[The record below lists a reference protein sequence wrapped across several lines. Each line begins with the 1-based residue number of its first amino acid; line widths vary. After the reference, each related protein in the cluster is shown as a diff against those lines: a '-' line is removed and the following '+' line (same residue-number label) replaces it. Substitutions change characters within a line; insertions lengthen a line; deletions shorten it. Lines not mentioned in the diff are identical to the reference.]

1 MPLFLWRKAPIL
13 LAVSVFAAAGL
24 LAHDASH
31 AQSSKAGQDY
41 TPQVG
46 QEGKDV
52 IWVPTPQALVERML
66 EMAKVT
72 PNDYVIDLGSGD
84 GRTVITAARKF
95 GARSLGIEYNPDMVE
110 LSKRNAE
117 KEGVAGRAEFMKADI
132 FATDFSKA
140 TVITMYLLPQLNLKL
155 RPILLNMKP
164 GTRVVSHAFSMDDWQ
179 PDQTE
184 SVEGR
189 TAYLWIVPAKV
200 EGTWQWGGPR
210 NHEITL
216 RQHFQRV
223 EGLAKIDNRTA
234 QVRNGKLQ
242 GDRLTF
248 TLIEPAGARSVERE
262 FTGRVNGSVIE
273 GVVKLSGGGE
283 EKWTARR
290 VTEGTAQ

>member
-1 MPLFLWRKAPIL
+1 MQLFWRKTPIVFVL
-13 LAVSVFAAAGL
+13 ILFAAAGL
-24 LAHDASH
+24 LAHDASY
-31 AQSSKAGQDY
+31 AQSGKPKQEFE
-41 TPQVG
+41 PVVG

-66 EMAKVT
+66 QMAKVT
-72 PNDYVIDLGSGD
+72 PSDYVIDLGSGD
-84 GRTVITAARKF
+84 GRTVITATKKF
-95 GARSLGIEYNPDMVE
+95 GVRALGIEYNPDMVE

-210 NHEITL
+210 NNEITL
-216 RQHFQRV
+216 RQHFQQV
-223 EGLAKIDNRTA
+223 EGLARIDNKTV
-234 QVRNGKLQ
+234 QFRNGWLR

-248 TLIEPAGARSVERE
+248 SLIEVFGLNSTVQRE
-262 FTGRVNGSVIE
+262 FVGRVRGNTIE
-273 GVVKLSGGGE
+273 GVIKLPDNAGE
-283 EKWTARR
+283 EKWTAMR
-290 VTEGTAQ
+290 AN